1 MTTISPPSLPP
12 ISDADWPETIKDMRG
27 DFAGRLNVYRVMAHH
42 PDLLRAWADLR
53 DHVVLKNAL
62 GAQRSEIVIL
72 RAAARLESDY
82 EWQHHVSRS
91 RACGLDDARIASLT
105 GLIEDM
111 EPEDAVIAR
120 AVDDLFDYA
129 RLSSTTVTALST
141 LIGTKGMLDVIATVG
156 FYSTLGF
163 ILRTF
168 ETPIDQSI
176 QEEMNDRPLR
186 SG

>member
-1 MTTISPPSLPP
+1 MPALPP
-12 ISDADWPETIKDMRG
+12 ISDAEWPDAIMELRG

-42 PDLLRAWADLR
+42 PDLLRAWANLR

-72 RAAARLESDY
+72 RAAVRLGSDY

-91 RACGLDDARIASLT
+91 RVCGLEDARIASMT

-111 EPEDAVIAR
+111 APDDAVIAK
-120 AVDDLFDYA
+120 AVDDLFDNA
-129 RLSSTTVTALST
+129 RLSAATATALST
-141 LIGTKGMLDVIATVG
+141 LVGTKGMLDVIATVG

-163 ILRTF
+163 ILKSF
-168 ETPIDQSI
+168 ETPIDTQI
-176 QEEMNDRPLR
+176 QTEMNNHPLD
-186 SG
+186 